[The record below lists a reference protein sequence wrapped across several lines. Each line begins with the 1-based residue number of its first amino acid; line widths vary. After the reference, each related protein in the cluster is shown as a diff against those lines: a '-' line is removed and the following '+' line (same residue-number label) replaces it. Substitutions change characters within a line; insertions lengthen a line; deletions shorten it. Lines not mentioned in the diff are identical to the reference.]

1 MSIKDLKINKQKK
14 LKSNRRKQEKQP
26 RDWKQLFHCLLRIGI
41 ATGSGFLLASGALLT
56 AQMLLE
62 SGYFGVDQIRVEQHI
77 RVSEGDILDASD
89 INIGDSLFEL
99 ELHMIGRKIEEH
111 PWIAKA
117 EVERSFP
124 DQVVIR
130 VVERQARAI
139 IDLDYLYYVDRNGEV
154 FKMLES
160 GDELDYPVITGIDRQ
175 YLLDHPNQ
183 TQDSLDLALSLMDQ
197 LEQRQL
203 FNLEDVSEIH
213 FDQHDGL
220 IMHTRIGG
228 VPVRMGKQN
237 FYAKLNRLEAIYEDL
252 EPRLLALKYI
262 DLNVTDRVIVKVDVK
277 SKVGRS

>member
-1 MSIKDLKINKQKK
+1 MKDLKLNNRKK

-26 RDWKQLFHCLLRIGI
+26 RDWKQLFHRLLRIGI
-41 ATGSGFLLASGALLT
+41 ASGSGFLLASGALLT
-56 AQMLLE
+56 VQMLLE
-62 SGYFGVDQIRVEQHI
+62 SGYFGVKLVRVEQQV

-89 INIGDSLFEL
+89 IKLGDSLFDL

-111 PWIAKA
+111 PWIARA

-139 IDLDYLYYVDRNGEV
+139 IDLDYLYYVDREGV
-154 FKMLES
+154 AFKMLES

-175 YLLDHPNQ
+175 YLLDHPDQ
-183 TQDSLDLALSLMDQ
+183 TQNSLDLALSLMDQ
-197 LEQRQL
+197 LEQRKL
-203 FNLEDVSEIH
+203 FNLDDVSEIH
-213 FDQHDGL
+213 FDQQEGL
-220 IMHTRIGG
+220 IVYTRIGG
-228 VPVRMGKQN
+228 VPVRMGKEN
-237 FYAKLNRLEAIYEDL
+237 FYAKLDRFETIYEDL

-277 SKVGRS
+277 RTTGRS

>member
-1 MSIKDLKINKQKK
+1 MKDLKINKQKK
-14 LKSNRRKQEKQP
+14 LKSNRRKQEKQA
-26 RDWKQLFHCLLRIGI
+26 RDWKQLFHRLLRIGI
-41 ATGSGFLLASGALLT
+41 ASGSGFLLASGALLT

-62 SGYFGVDQIRVEQHI
+62 SGYFGVAQIRVEQQV

-89 INIGDSLFEL
+89 IKIGDSLFDL

-111 PWIAKA
+111 PWIARA

-130 VVERQARAI
+130 VVERQVRAI
-139 IDLDYLYYVDRNGEV
+139 IDLDYLYYVDREGAV

-160 GDELDYPVITGIDRQ
+160 GDELDYPVIAGIDRQ
-175 YLLDHPNQ
+175 YLLDHPDQ
-183 TQDSLDLALSLMDQ
+183 TQDSLDLALSLMDL

-203 FNLEDVSEIH
+203 FNLDDVSEIY
-213 FDQHDGL
+213 FDQQEGL
-220 IMHTRIGG
+220 IVFTRIGG

-237 FYAKLNRLEAIYEDL
+237 FYAKLDRLEAIYDDL

-277 SKVGRS
+277 RTAGRS

>member
-1 MSIKDLKINKQKK
+1 MKDLKLNNRKK

-26 RDWKQLFHCLLRIGI
+26 RDWKQLFHRLLRIGI
-41 ATGSGFLLASGALLT
+41 ASGSGFLLASGALLT
-56 AQMLLE
+56 VQMLLE
-62 SGYFGVDQIRVEQHI
+62 SGYFGVKLVRVEQQV

-89 INIGDSLFEL
+89 IKLGDSLFDL

-111 PWIAKA
+111 PWIARA

-139 IDLDYLYYVDRNGEV
+139 IDLDYLYYVDRQGV
-154 FKMLES
+154 AFKMLES

-175 YLLDHPNQ
+175 YLLDHPDQ
-183 TQDSLDLALSLMDQ
+183 TQNSLNLALSLMDQ
-197 LEQRQL
+197 LEQRKL
-203 FNLEDVSEIH
+203 FNLDDVSEIH
-213 FDQHDGL
+213 FDQQEGL
-220 IMHTRIGG
+220 IIYTRIGG
-228 VPVRMGKQN
+228 VPVRMGKEN
-237 FYAKLNRLEAIYEDL
+237 FYAKLDRFEAIYEDL

-277 SKVGRS
+277 RTTGRS

>member
-1 MSIKDLKINKQKK
+1 MKDLKLNKRKK

-26 RDWKQLFHCLLRIGI
+26 RDWKQLFHSLLRIGI
-41 ATGSGFLLASGALLT
+41 ASGSGFLLASGALLT
-56 AQMLLE
+56 VQMLLE
-62 SGYFGVDQIRVEQHI
+62 SGYFGVKLVRVEQQV

-89 INIGDSLFEL
+89 IKLGDSLFDL

-111 PWIAKA
+111 PWIARA

-139 IDLDYLYYVDRNGEV
+139 IDLDYLYYVDREGV
-154 FKMLES
+154 AFKMLES

-175 YLLDHPNQ
+175 YLLDHPDQ
-183 TQDSLDLALSLMDQ
+183 TQNSLDLALSLMDQ
-197 LEQRQL
+197 LEQRKL
-203 FNLEDVSEIH
+203 FNLDDVSEIH
-213 FDQHDGL
+213 FDQQEGL
-220 IMHTRIGG
+220 IIYTRIGG
-228 VPVRMGKQN
+228 VPVRMGKEN
-237 FYAKLNRLEAIYEDL
+237 FYAKLDRFEAIYEDL

-277 SKVGRS
+277 RTTGRS

>member
-1 MSIKDLKINKQKK
+1 MNDMKLNKRKK

-26 RDWKQLFHCLLRIGI
+26 RDWKQLFHRLLRIGI
-41 ATGSGFLLASGALLT
+41 ASGSGFLLASGALLT

-62 SGYFGVDQIRVEQHI
+62 SGYFGVNLVRVEQQV

-89 INIGDSLFEL
+89 IKIGDSLFDL

-111 PWIAKA
+111 PWIARA

-139 IDLDYLYYVDRNGEV
+139 IDLDYLYYVDRSGVV

-175 YLLDHPNQ
+175 YLLDHPDQ
-183 TQDSLDLALSLMDQ
+183 TQNSLDLALSLMDQ
-197 LEQRQL
+197 LEQRKL
-203 FNLEDVSEIH
+203 FNLDDVSEIH
-213 FDQHDGL
+213 FDQQEGL
-220 IMHTRIGG
+220 IIYTRIGG
-228 VPVRMGKQN
+228 VPVRMGKEN
-237 FYAKLNRLEAIYEDL
+237 FYAKLDRFEAIYNDL

-277 SKVGRS
+277 RTNGRS

>member
-1 MSIKDLKINKQKK
+1 MKDLKLNKRKK

-26 RDWKQLFHCLLRIGI
+26 RDWKQLFHRLLRIGI
-41 ATGSGFLLASGALLT
+41 ASGSGFLLASGALLT
-56 AQMLLE
+56 VQMLLE
-62 SGYFGVDQIRVEQHI
+62 SGYFGVKLVRVEQQV

-89 INIGDSLFEL
+89 IKLGDSLFDL

-111 PWIAKA
+111 PWIARA

-139 IDLDYLYYVDRNGEV
+139 IDLDYLYYVDRQGV
-154 FKMLES
+154 AFKMLES

-175 YLLDHPNQ
+175 YLLDHPDQ
-183 TQDSLDLALSLMDQ
+183 TQNSLNLALSLMDQ
-197 LEQRQL
+197 LEQRKL
-203 FNLEDVSEIH
+203 FNLDDVSEIH
-213 FDQHDGL
+213 FDQQEGL
-220 IMHTRIGG
+220 IIYTRIGG
-228 VPVRMGKQN
+228 VPVRMGKEN
-237 FYAKLNRLEAIYEDL
+237 FYAKLDRFEAIYEDL

-277 SKVGRS
+277 RTTGRS

>member
-1 MSIKDLKINKQKK
+1 MKDLKLNKRKK

-26 RDWKQLFHCLLRIGI
+26 RDWKQLFHRLLRIGI
-41 ATGSGFLLASGALLT
+41 ASGSGFLLASGALLT
-56 AQMLLE
+56 VQMLLE
-62 SGYFGVDQIRVEQHI
+62 SGYFGVKLVRVEQQV

-89 INIGDSLFEL
+89 IKLGDSLFDL

-111 PWIAKA
+111 PWIARA

-139 IDLDYLYYVDRNGEV
+139 IDLDYLYYVDRQGV
-154 FKMLES
+154 AFKMLES

-175 YLLDHPNQ
+175 YLLDHPDQ
-183 TQDSLDLALSLMDQ
+183 TQNSLDLALSLMDQ
-197 LEQRQL
+197 LEQRKL
-203 FNLEDVSEIH
+203 FNLDDVSEIH
-213 FDQHDGL
+213 FDQQEGL
-220 IMHTRIGG
+220 IIHTRIGG
-228 VPVRMGKQN
+228 VPVRMGKEN
-237 FYAKLNRLEAIYEDL
+237 FYAKLDRFEAIYEDL

-277 SKVGRS
+277 RTTGRS

>member
-1 MSIKDLKINKQKK
+1 MKDLKINKQRK
-14 LKSNRRKQEKQP
+14 LKSNRRKQEKQS

-41 ATGSGFLLASGALLT
+41 ASGSGFLLASGALLT

-62 SGYFGVDQIRVEQHI
+62 SGYFGVNQIRVEQQI

-89 INIGDSLFEL
+89 INIGDSLFDL

-139 IDLDYLYYVDRNGEV
+139 IDLDYLYYVDRSGVV

-175 YLLDHPNQ
+175 YLLDHPNR
-183 TQDSLDLALSLMDQ
+183 TQESLDLALSLMDQ
-197 LEQRQL
+197 LEKRQL
-203 FNLEDVSEIH
+203 FNLDDVSEIH

-220 IMHTRIGG
+220 IIHTRIGG

-277 SKVGRS
+277 RKVGRS

>member
-1 MSIKDLKINKQKK
+1 MKDLKLNKQKK

-26 RDWKQLFHCLLRIGI
+26 RDWKQLFHRLLRIGI
-41 ATGSGFLLASGALLT
+41 ASGSGFLLASGALLT
-56 AQMLLE
+56 VQMLLE
-62 SGYFGVDQIRVEQHI
+62 SGYFGVKLVRVEQQV

-89 INIGDSLFEL
+89 IKLGDSLFDL

-111 PWIAKA
+111 PWIARA

-139 IDLDYLYYVDRNGEV
+139 IDLDYLYYVDREGV
-154 FKMLES
+154 AFKMLES

-175 YLLDHPNQ
+175 YLLDHPDQ
-183 TQDSLDLALSLMDQ
+183 TQNSLDLALSLMDQ
-197 LEQRQL
+197 LEQRKL
-203 FNLEDVSEIH
+203 FNLDDVSEIH
-213 FDQHDGL
+213 FDQQEGL
-220 IMHTRIGG
+220 IIYTRIGG
-228 VPVRMGKQN
+228 VPVRMGKEN
-237 FYAKLNRLEAIYEDL
+237 FYAKLDRFEAIYEDL

-277 SKVGRS
+277 RTTGRS

>member
-1 MSIKDLKINKQKK
+1 MKDLKLNKRKK

-26 RDWKQLFHCLLRIGI
+26 RDWKQLFHRLLRIGI
-41 ATGSGFLLASGALLT
+41 ASGSGFLLASGALLT
-56 AQMLLE
+56 VQMLLE
-62 SGYFGVDQIRVEQHI
+62 SGYFGVKLVRVEQQV

-89 INIGDSLFEL
+89 IKLGDSLFDL

-111 PWIAKA
+111 PWIARA

-139 IDLDYLYYVDRNGEV
+139 IDLDYLYYVDREGV
-154 FKMLES
+154 AFKMLES

-175 YLLDHPNQ
+175 YLLDHPDQ
-183 TQDSLDLALSLMDQ
+183 TQNSLDLALSLMDQ
-197 LEQRQL
+197 LEQRKL
-203 FNLEDVSEIH
+203 FNLDDVSEIH
-213 FDQHDGL
+213 FDQQEGL
-220 IMHTRIGG
+220 IIYTRIGG
-228 VPVRMGKQN
+228 VPVRMGKEN
-237 FYAKLNRLEAIYEDL
+237 FYAKLDRFEAIYKDL

-277 SKVGRS
+277 RTTGRS

>member
-1 MSIKDLKINKQKK
+1 MKDLKLNKLKK

-26 RDWKQLFHCLLRIGI
+26 RDWKQLFHRLLRIGI
-41 ATGSGFLLASGALLT
+41 ASGSGFLLASGALLT
-56 AQMLLE
+56 VQMLLE
-62 SGYFGVDQIRVEQHI
+62 SGYFGVNLVRVEQQV

-89 INIGDSLFEL
+89 IKIGDSLFDL

-111 PWIAKA
+111 PWIARA

-139 IDLDYLYYVDRNGEV
+139 IDLDYLYYVDREGV
-154 FKMLES
+154 AFKMLES

-175 YLLDHPNQ
+175 YLLDHPDQ
-183 TQDSLDLALSLMDQ
+183 TQNSLDLALSLMDQ
-197 LEQRQL
+197 LEQRKL
-203 FNLEDVSEIH
+203 FNLDDVSEIH
-213 FDQHDGL
+213 FDQQEGL
-220 IMHTRIGG
+220 IIYTRIGG
-228 VPVRMGKQN
+228 VPVRMGKEN
-237 FYAKLNRLEAIYEDL
+237 FYAKLDRFEAIYEDL

-277 SKVGRS
+277 RTTGRS